1 VVTRLERAAVAVL
14 ALATLLLYGSR
25 LEHTPVY
32 LHDAE
37 VLFGLQA
44 HAIASTAHDLS
55 GRFLPL
61 YFQML
66 PIGENV
72 WFHPVLVYVTAV
84 FLTVLPFSEWSVR
97 LPSAFLGTLDVVLL
111 YVLARRVFGRR
122 RDAALAA
129 ILLMLTPAHFIHSR
143 IAMDY
148 LYPVPF
154 VLGWLIALS
163 HYLERPRTWILFAAT
178 TLLGLGVYT
187 YIASVVM
194 MPVYFVLTLLALWW
208 TSNLSPGAAMAAGAG
223 FAWPLIPIPL
233 WLAFHP
239 TVVADTLSRYRL
251 GATPTRLSSVPG
263 RLSMYWYFWDPTYL
277 FLTGGYANVVN
288 STRHAGVFSLPLIV
302 PMVAGIRHLLV
313 EPQSAL
319 RRLVL
324 AGFFMAPF
332 AACLAVPEPYAIDRE
347 LALLPFGILIA
358 VFGFLQ
364 LWRLKRTVWRPV
376 GIVAL
381 ALVPVHFAFFYYDYF
396 TDYRRHSAIWF
407 ELNHRQALETIA
419 GMVSGDGAGAPSAIY
434 LPADKDPYMDA
445 YWRFTL
451 AKLRREDL
459 HARTVLY
466 RSTAM
471 ASAALPEHSVILMR
485 QGDSVVEGMINSGT
499 LRIVRVI
506 PEIGDPPEFVILER

>member
-1 VVTRLERAAVAVL
+1 MAVA
-14 ALATLLLYGSR
+14 AIGGATFLLYGSG
-25 LEHTPVY
+25 LEHTPAY

-44 HAIASTAHDLS
+44 HAIATTAHDLS
-55 GRFLPL
+55 GRLLPL
-61 YFQML
+61 YFQMQ

-72 WFHPVLVYVTAV
+72 WFHPVLVYFTAL
-84 FLTVLPFSEWSVR
+84 FLTVVPFSEWSVR
-97 LPSAFLGTLDVVLL
+97 LPSAALGTLNVLL
-111 YVLARRVFGRR
+111 LYFLARRIFGRR
-122 RDAALAA
+122 RDAALSA
-129 ILLMLTPAHFIHSR
+129 ILLALTPAHFIHSR

-163 HYLERPRTWILFAAT
+163 HYLEEPRAWILFAAT
-178 TLLGLGVYT
+178 TLLGIAVYT

-194 MPVYFVLTLLALWW
+194 MPVYLVLTLAALWW
-208 TSNLSPGAAMAAGAG
+208 TSNLSPVTATVAAAG

-233 WLAFHP
+233 WLAYHP
-239 TVVADTLSRYRL
+239 NVVADTLSRYRI
-251 GATPTRLSSVPG
+251 GANPTRLSGAAG
-263 RLSMYWYFWDPTYL
+263 RVSLYWYFWDPAYL

-288 STRHAGVFSLPLIV
+288 STRHAGVFALPLIV
-302 PMVAGIRHLLV
+302 PLVAGIRRLV
-313 EPQSAL
+313 SEPSSTM
-319 RRLVL
+319 RRLIL
-324 AGFFMAPF
+324 CGFFSAPF

-358 VFGFLQ
+358 VFGVVG
-364 LWRLKRTVWRPV
+364 LWRLRRSFWRTA

-381 ALVPVHFAFFYYDYF
+381 ALVPLHFAFFYYDYF

-407 ELNHRQALETIA
+407 ELNHREALETIA
-419 GMVSGDGAGAPSAIY
+419 GMAARDTGGSPPAIY
-434 LPADKDPYMDA
+434 LPTDKDPYMDA

-459 HARTVLY
+459 HTWTVLY
-466 RSTAM
+466 ESAVM
-471 ASAALPEHSVILMR
+471 ASTALPEHSVVLMR
-485 QGDSVVEGMINSGT
+485 RGDPVVEGLVQSGR